1 MIPEDADLPLL
12 KTLEI
17 CREKAN
23 LTPIKKGLEKYRS
36 IQQRGVAVKLGIFQ
50 KMLLGILVPSVL
62 ILLLL
67 TGISFYIAE
76 ENMSG
81 LVEEEMS
88 LAVEGQRRELQGLLN
103 MMHATLTKEASLSG
117 LRRMLENYRR
127 NGSNDY
133 HNALVAEILPELKA
147 FQESY
152 PQVTAVAVLAPDGRV
167 LAHDNAPQP
176 DASRADQPY
185 FKTALAGGLGLASL
199 FEKNTG
205 ALLRMAV
212 PVYGPGKK
220 VIGVYSVQL
229 SLEELAAISTSQIR
243 LAKTGICMI
252 YDDAGLLLIH
262 PNKSYIGDQDS
273 HLPWMQ
279 SILQQKNG
287 VIEYAW
293 NGVEKLAAFRN
304 LPKVGWNVI
313 VTVEKDDILYGIN
326 TLLKVCIAASL
337 FAVLLVSA
345 IIFFIARGIA
355 RPLGLAADHIQ
366 KIGKGQLEFDAA
378 EQRHMEQIACRKD
391 EVGRLAQGIQE
402 TTGNLNRMFM
412 DIRQRTTE
420 AEQATQA
427 AREAGNRAEEA
438 ARRAESAKREGM
450 LAAAARLESIIGVIS
465 TAAEQLSAQVTDSN
479 RRVGE
484 TASHLADT
492 ATAMNEMS
500 CTTQEVARNA
510 SLAVNVSLETRD
522 QALKG
527 AELVRQSQ
535 ENTQRVQNLALT
547 LKQDMGELNQH
558 AVAITN
564 IMSVISDIAD
574 QTNLLA
580 LNAAIEAARA
590 GDAGRGFAV
599 VADEVRSLAEKTMA
613 STSEVGN
620 AVNAIQRSMSK
631 SMRAMDEAVT
641 QIAQVAELALSADA
655 SLKDIVGDVEK
666 TADEIHAI
674 ATASE
679 EQSAASDEINKA
691 IASLSQNADV
701 MARTMDDSAKAVG
714 ELARQ
719 TQDLSRLV
727 EDLKQTS

>member
-152 PQVTAVAVLAPDGRV
+152 PQVTAVAILAPDGRV

-378 EQRHMEQIACRKD
+378 EQRQMEQIACRRD

-402 TTGNLNRMFM
+402 TTANLNRMFM
-412 DIRQRTTE
+412 DIRQRTAE

-427 AREAGNRAEEA
+427 AREAGSRAEEA

-450 LAAAARLESIIGVIS
+450 LDAAARLER
-465 TAAEQLSAQVTDSN
+465 AQVTDSN

>member
-1 MIPEDADLPLL
+1 M
-12 KTLEI
+12 
-17 CREKAN
+17 
-23 LTPIKKGLEKYRS
+23 
-36 IQQRGVAVKLGIFQ
+36 KLGIFQ

-67 TGISFYIAE
+67 TGISLFIAE

-81 LVEEEMS
+81 LVREEMS
-88 LAVEGQRRELQGLLN
+88 LAVEGQQRELQGLLN
-103 MMHATLTKEASLSG
+103 MMHATLTREASLAS

-127 NGSNDY
+127 NGNNEY
-133 HNALVAEILPELKA
+133 QHALAVEILPELEA
-147 FQESY
+147 FQQSY
-152 PQVTAVAVLAPDGRV
+152 EQVTAVAVIAPDGRV
-167 LAHDNAPQP
+167 LAHANAPQP
-176 DASRADQPY
+176 EASRADQPY
-185 FKTALAGGLGLASL
+185 FKTAIAGGLGLTSL
-199 FEKNTG
+199 FEKKTG

-212 PVYGPGKK
+212 PVYGAGQKI
-220 VIGVYSVQL
+220 IGVYSVQM
-229 SLEELAAISTSQIR
+229 SLEALAAISTSQIR

-252 YDDAGLLLIH
+252 YDDSGLLLIH
-262 PNKSYIGDQDS
+262 PNKDYIGDQDS

-279 SILQQKNG
+279 SILRQKNG
-287 VIEYAW
+287 VIEYSW
-293 NGVEKLAAFRN
+293 NGVEKLAVFRN
-304 LPKVGWNVI
+304 LPQIGWNVI
-313 VTVEKDDILYGIN
+313 VTVEKDDILSGIN
-326 TLLKVCIAASL
+326 TLLKICITASL
-337 FAVLLVSA
+337 LSVLLVSA

-355 RPLGLAADHIQ
+355 RPLGIAAEHIQ

-378 EQRHMEQIACRKD
+378 EQRHMERISRRKD
-391 EVGRLAQGIQE
+391 EVGQLAQGIQE

-412 DIRQRTTE
+412 DIRQRTAE

-438 ARRAESAKREGM
+438 ARRAENAKREGM
-450 LAAAARLESIIGVIS
+450 LAASARLESIIGIIS
-465 TAAEQLSAQVTDSN
+465 TAAEQLSAQVADSN

-484 TASHLADT
+484 TASRLADT

-510 SLAVNVSLETRD
+510 SLAVNVSLETRE

-527 AELVRQSQ
+527 AGLVKQSQ
-535 ENTQRVQNLALT
+535 ENTQRVQELAQT

-620 AVNAIQRSMSK
+620 AVAAIQRSMSK

-641 QIAQVAELALSADA
+641 QIAQVAELALAADA
-655 SLKDIVGDVEK
+655 SLGDIVDDVEK

-701 MARTMDDSAKAVG
+701 MARTMDDSARAVG

-719 TQDLSRLV
+719 AQDLSRLV
-727 EDLKQTS
+727 EDLKRTS

>member
-1 MIPEDADLPLL
+1 
-12 KTLEI
+12 
-17 CREKAN
+17 
-23 LTPIKKGLEKYRS
+23 
-36 IQQRGVAVKLGIFQ
+36 
-50 KMLLGILVPSVL
+50 
-62 ILLLL
+62 
-67 TGISFYIAE
+67 
-76 ENMSG
+76 
-81 LVEEEMS
+81 
-88 LAVEGQRRELQGLLN
+88 
-103 MMHATLTKEASLSG
+103 
-117 LRRMLENYRR
+117 
-127 NGSNDY
+127 
-133 HNALVAEILPELKA
+133 
-147 FQESY
+147 
-152 PQVTAVAVLAPDGRV
+152 
-167 LAHDNAPQP
+167 
-176 DASRADQPY
+176 
-185 FKTALAGGLGLASL
+185 
-199 FEKNTG
+199 
-205 ALLRMAV
+205 
-212 PVYGPGKK
+212 
-220 VIGVYSVQL
+220 
-229 SLEELAAISTSQIR
+229 
-243 LAKTGICMI
+243 
-252 YDDAGLLLIH
+252 
-262 PNKSYIGDQDS
+262 
-273 HLPWMQ
+273 
-279 SILQQKNG
+279 
-287 VIEYAW
+287 
-293 NGVEKLAAFRN
+293 
-304 LPKVGWNVI
+304 
-313 VTVEKDDILYGIN
+313 
-326 TLLKVCIAASL
+326 
-337 FAVLLVSA
+337 
-345 IIFFIARGIA
+345 
-355 RPLGLAADHIQ
+355 
-366 KIGKGQLEFDAA
+366 
-378 EQRHMEQIACRKD
+378 
-391 EVGRLAQGIQE
+391 
-402 TTGNLNRMFM
+402 M

-535 ENTQRVQNLALT
+535 ENTQRVQDLALT